1 MIGVGL
7 FFPKKNV
14 WILGILWPLGFS
26 NDCSDGWIPRFF
38 DRNQFKVGLYY
49 RTNMGRF
56 FWPGKVVVSSA
67 NNCCLELRNCCV
79 KHERVK
85 LNQGMMFATK
95 TVISSEKLWS
105 WPWTLGLKL
114 IIEKNWSSRGI
125 WIVHD
130 DLLRWLWCLLMLIGF
145 PTARL
150 FRSHFSD
157 VQCFGR
163 VKCSGNKRIPINKGG

>member
-49 RTNMGRF
+49 RTNIGRF

-114 IIEKNWSSRGI
+114 IIEKKLVESRDLNRPWWSSEMT
-125 WIVHD
+125 VV
-130 DLLRWLWCLLMLIGF
+130 
-145 PTARL
+145 P
-150 FRSHFSD
+150 SD
-157 VQCFGR
+157 AY
-163 VKCSGNKRIPINKGG
+163 RIPNSSSLQITFLRCPVFRAGQMLRK

>member
-1 MIGVGL
+1 M
-7 FFPKKNV
+7 
-14 WILGILWPLGFS
+14 
-26 NDCSDGWIPRFF
+26 
-38 DRNQFKVGLYY
+38 
-49 RTNMGRF
+49 
-56 FWPGKVVVSSA
+56 VVSSV

-114 IIEKNWSSRGI
+114 IIEKKWPSRGI

-130 DLLRWLWCLLMLIGF
+130 DVLRWLWCLLMLIGF

-163 VKCSGNKRIPINKGG
+163 VKCSGNKRIPINKEGWYKWRLWKLCFFKLGGWPSMQGMQCKGCTNASNVVATWVCQIGP